1 VGKLEGKV
9 VLVTGGGRGIG
20 KGIARGMVAEGA
32 SVAIASR
39 QSQTLEQTAAEL
51 TAGGASV
58 LAVPADVAD
67 EAQVERLFAAVLER
81 FGRLDVLVNN
91 AGALLMDRRESVDGI
106 EMTFALNHL
115 AYFLL
120 TNLLLD
126 RLRQS
131 APSRIVVVSSDAHRG
146 VTMDF
151 DDLEGRAKYRG
162 FRAYSRSKLANVLFV
177 RELARRL
184 EGTGVTANALHPGF
198 VASGFFSGDGPAW
211 WAMRRLAGLFAV
223 TPERGAE
230 TSVYLASSPEVE
242 GVTGLYFVKEK
253 PVEPSSAARDVE
265 AARRLWRV
273 SEEMTGQVAS
283 R

>member
-1 VGKLEGKV
+1 MNDRTA
-9 VLVTGGGRGIG
+9 LVTGANKGIG
-20 KGIARGMVAEGA
+20 KHIARLLAAEGLTVYVGARDAVRGQRAVEEIGDGARLLVLDVTDPDGIARVA
-32 SVAIASR
+32 
-39 QSQTLEQTAAEL
+39 
-51 TAGGASV
+51 
-58 LAVPADVAD
+58 
-67 EAQVERLFAAVLER
+67 AQVD
-81 FGRLDVLVNN
+81 RLDVLVNN

-126 RLRQS
+126 RLRES

-151 DDLEGRAKYRG
+151 DDLEGRAKYGG

-211 WAMRRLAGLFAV
+211 WAMRRLAGLIAV
-223 TPERGAE
+223 TPERGAK

-242 GVTGLYFVKEK
+242 GVTGRYFVKDK
-253 PVEPSSAARDVE
+253 PVEPSSAARDEE